1 MRGLWEDLR
10 YAARAMKRQPG
21 FTAIVVL
28 TLGLGIAV
36 NTTVFTIVNAV
47 VLRPLPF
54 ENPDRIVRL
63 NVRNVDNAQNRVSD
77 LSYPDF
83 RDWQTATR
91 TFEQMAAAAERAVD
105 ISGDQRSATVAVAAY
120 VSWNT
125 FSLLGQRAELGR
137 DFTEADDRSGA
148 PPVVLLSAALWRARY
163 GADATPDRK
172 DDPRQRNAIDRHRRH
187 ATGSGLSGS
196 L

>member
-1 MRGLWEDLR
+1 MR
-10 YAARAMKRQPG
+10 KQPA

-36 NTTVFTIVNAV
+36 NTTVFTIVNRGPSAAA
-47 VLRPLPF
+47 LRD
-54 ENPDRIVRL
+54 PDRIVRL
-63 NVRNVDNAQNRVSD
+63 NVRNVDSAQNRVSD

-83 RDWQTATR
+83 RDWQIATR

-148 PPVVLLSAALWRARY
+148 PPVVLLSAALWRALRL
-163 GADATPDRK
+163 
-172 DDPRQRNAIDRHRRH
+172 DPTIALQAE
-187 ATGSGLSGS
+187 
-196 L
+196 

>member
-1 MRGLWEDLR
+1 MR
-10 YAARAMKRQPG
+10 KQPA

-63 NVRNVDNAQNRVSD
+63 NVRNVDSAQNRVSD

-125 FSLLGQRAELGR
+125 FSLLGRRAELGR

-148 PPVVLLSAALWRARY
+148 PPVVLLSAALWRALRL
-163 GADATPDRK
+163 
-172 DDPRQRNAIDRHRRH
+172 DPTIALQAE
-187 ATGSGLSGS
+187 
-196 L
+196 